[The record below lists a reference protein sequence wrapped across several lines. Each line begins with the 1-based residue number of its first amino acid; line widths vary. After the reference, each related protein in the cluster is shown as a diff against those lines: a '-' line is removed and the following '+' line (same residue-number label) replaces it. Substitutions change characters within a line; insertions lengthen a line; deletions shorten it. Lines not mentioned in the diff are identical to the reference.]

1 MTVLRQENLKFKGVS
16 FISLNYNCTKPYD
29 NEEIVLNV
37 TPSIFLHK
45 ESKDSFEI
53 IMSVNVSA
61 EGSFIIETNAIG
73 AFTIGEDASD
83 EYRKIFM
90 NVNSPAIMF
99 PYVRA
104 FLSTITASFGT
115 NATGTIT
122 IPAQTFTG
130 ELDIINPDDTEVT
143 VPI

>member
-1 MTVLRQENLKFKGVS
+1 
-16 FISLNYNCTKPYD
+16 D
-29 NEEIVLNV
+29 NEEIVLDV

-61 EGSFIIETNAIG
+61 EGSFVIETNAVG
-73 AFTIGEDASD
+73 AFTIGEDASE

-122 IPAQTFTG
+122 IPALTFTG
-130 ELDIINPDDTEVT
+130 ELDIINPDSDVVT
-143 VPI
+143 SS